1 MSAPISAPVRLLAY
15 AILAALVVLAFSL
28 GAVVSL

>member
-15 AILAALVVLAFSL
+15 AILAGFVILAFAFS
-28 GAVVSL
+28 AVVSL